1 MNRLRWLM
9 LIAILILLLACETGC
24 VGRRVVLVPAG
35 DPVQLAEP
43 VRAYV
48 YIKVEGKRE
57 RSRNRILLPEGWW
70 ALPDPK

>member
-1 MNRLRWLM
+1 
-9 LIAILILLLACETGC
+9 
-24 VGRRVVLVPAG
+24 VLVPAG